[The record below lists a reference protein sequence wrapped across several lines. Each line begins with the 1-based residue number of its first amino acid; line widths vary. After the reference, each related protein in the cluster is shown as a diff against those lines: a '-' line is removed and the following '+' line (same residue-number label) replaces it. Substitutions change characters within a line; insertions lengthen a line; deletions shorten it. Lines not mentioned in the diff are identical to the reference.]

1 MKYLKATMNE
11 PLVSIIIPVYNAESY
26 LAETIKS
33 ALEQTWQNKEI
44 IIIDDGSTDNSLHI
58 AKNFECDL
66 VKVLF
71 QQNKGASAARNIGL
85 KEAKGEYIQFLDA
98 DDLLSNNKIE
108 VQINLLLNLP
118 GYLALCA
125 TVHFQNGTEPTS
137 PLIQHDWYA
146 EGSDNPVDFLI
157 KLYGG
162 GPTYGGMIQPNA
174 WLVPNDVITKAGFW
188 NEDLTVDDDGE
199 FFCRVVLASSGI
211 TYAADAVNYY
221 RKFNNANSLSG
232 QKNSQASYS
241 ILKSTDLKTSY
252 LLSRTD
258 NQNAKMAL
266 SRLYYENAFSFYPKY
281 MDLALEAEKK
291 SKALTPNFS
300 INPYNSGVTL
310 ILSKLIGWKAVRY
323 LQYLKDQTFNR

>member
-1 MKYLKATMNE
+1 MNE
-11 PLVSIIIPVYNAESY
+11 ALVSIIIPVYNAENY

-44 IIIDDGSTDNSLHI
+44 IIVDDGSTDNSLYI
-58 AKNFECDL
+58 ARNFECDL
-66 VKVLF
+66 VKVLS
-71 QQNKGASAARNIGL
+71 QQNKGASAARNTGL

-108 VQINLLLNLP
+108 VQINLLLNLR
-118 GYLALCA
+118 GYLALCV

-137 PLIQHDWYA
+137 LLIRHDWYA
-146 EGSDNPVDFLI
+146 EGSDNPADFLI

-162 GPTYGGMIQPNA
+162 GLIGPTYGGMIQPNA

-199 FFCRVVLASSGI
+199 FFCRVVLASRGI

-221 RKFNNANSLSG
+221 RKFNTSNSLSG
-232 QKNSQASYS
+232 QKDRQASSS
-241 ILKSTDLKTSY
+241 ILKSTDLKASY

-258 NQNAKMAL
+258 NHNAKMAL

-291 SKALTPNFS
+291 GKALTPDFS
-300 INPYNSGVTL
+300 INPYNSGATL

-323 LQYLKDQTFNR
+323 LQYLKDQTFHK